1 MRACGGA
8 GGRGG
13 PAPGRFIDSDPDRN
27 SLKIGFSACRIVVVS
42 ACFSARCAPRRDRWG
57 GRARWVVILGS
68 RPILETNPGIPKCSI
83 RTCYVVM
90 IVSAR
95 TGASGRPSTKPKSE
109 DPTSRTVCASGRT
122 NRTEQI
128 SAARTAYSARPQHRS
143 SCDGQREGSSD
154 GGIQIVV

>member
-1 MRACGGA
+1 MRSRP
-8 GGRGG
+8 GGRG

-42 ACFSARCAPRRDRWG
+42 ALFSARCPETG
-57 GRARWVVILGS
+57 TLGRSGSLGSVVILGA

-90 IVSAR
+90 IGSAR